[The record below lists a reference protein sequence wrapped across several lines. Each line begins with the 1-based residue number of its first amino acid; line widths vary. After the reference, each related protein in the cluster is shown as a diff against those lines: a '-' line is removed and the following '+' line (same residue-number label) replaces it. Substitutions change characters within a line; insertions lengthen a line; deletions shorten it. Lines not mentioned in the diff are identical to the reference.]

1 MCVPLTGH
9 GLFTKILIEWEGYIV
24 GFQFSFFSYDFI
36 YGRKFLCW
44 FALNNKNIV
53 SLPPL
58 IDLGRTSGD
67 GEAEGGLACCSPRG
81 HKESDTTD

>member
-1 MCVPLTGH
+1 MCVLLTGH

-44 FALNNKNIV
+44 FALNKMLSPSPHLKI
-53 SLPPL
+53 
-58 IDLGRTSGD
+58 LGKLQEMVRQREAWRAAVHVVTKSRT
-67 GEAEGGLACCSPRG
+67 
-81 HKESDTTD
+81 